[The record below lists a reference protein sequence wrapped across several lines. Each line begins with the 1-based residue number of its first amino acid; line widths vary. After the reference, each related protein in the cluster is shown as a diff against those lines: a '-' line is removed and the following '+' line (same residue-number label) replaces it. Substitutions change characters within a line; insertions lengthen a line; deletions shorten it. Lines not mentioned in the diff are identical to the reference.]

1 MILAAALIAVALAA
15 QPTESPQPKRITK
28 GESAHSAANADNA
41 DQAQQPTQTS
51 NPATAPAPTTTCQ
64 PPTKANERD
73 ASRKAENIRIQR
85 RIEVFTGI
93 LAGVG
98 VLQGVVM
105 FLTWL
110 VYRRQA
116 HEMRRSRHEMR
127 RQRHVMY
134 RQWKA
139 IREQVG
145 EMTAQ
150 RGIVGRQLTTM
161 DNQVAEMKDQT
172 ETLRQSVAV
181 AKESA
186 DAALRGIELQKVAM
200 EQWIV
205 TDNWEAGP
213 IHIPDNAVEVFLPI
227 RFAIANTTKFKMFLN
242 RVEVWIDR
250 RLAIDTYFRGQLL
263 TPDGGSTTVEI
274 QRKLSGMG
282 LDYYRN
288 WFLRFEIGGIVY
300 YVDAFGKE
308 QEQRFG
314 FHCTCR
320 MDQEASFKPIAFI
333 PPDAI
338 EIEQQK
344 RKIANA
350 QQKEAN

>member
-1 MILAAALIAVALAA
+1 MIFAVTLIAMALAA
-15 QPTESPQPKRITK
+15 QPTESPHPKRVAK
-28 GESAHSAANADNA
+28 GESAQNATNA
-41 DQAQQPTQTS
+41 ERASKPQAPAQTS
-51 NPATAPAPTTTCQ
+51 NSPTTSASATTSQ
-64 PPTKANERD
+64 PSAKASDSNTRNET
-73 ASRKAENIRIQR
+73 ENIRIQR
-85 RIEVFTGI
+85 WIEIFTGA
-93 LAGVG
+93 LAIVG
-98 VLQGVVM
+98 FLQVCVM
-105 FLTWL
+105 VGQLL
-110 VYRRQA
+110 IYRRQA
-116 HEMRRSRHEMR
+116 REMRRSRHEMR
-127 RQRHVMY
+127 HQRHVMY

-150 RGIVGRQLTTM
+150 RGIMANQLTTM
-161 DNQVAEMKDQT
+161 DNQVAEMKGQT

-205 TDNWEAGP
+205 TDDWEAGP

-250 RLAIDTYFRGQLL
+250 RPAIDTYFRGQLL
-263 TPDGGSTTVEI
+263 TPGGGSATVEI

-282 LDYYRN
+282 LESYRKG
-288 WFLRFEIGGIVY
+288 FVRFEIGGIVY

-314 FHCTCR
+314 FHCSCR
-320 MDQEASFKPIAFI
+320 MDQEAYFKPIAFI

-344 RKIANA
+344 RKIASA
-350 QQKEAN
+350 QQK